1 MILGTRK
8 LPTLFDK
15 RLWSFVTTVNQ
26 DYPKGLYR
34 HSTLDRC
41 ISQTEECRESWPL
54 ANTT

>member
-26 DYPKGLYR
+26 DYPKGCTATV
-34 HSTLDRC
+34 HWIDV
-41 ISQTEECRESWPL
+41 L
-54 ANTT
+54 ARQKSAGSPGH